1 MTNTEQTSRLE
12 HENGIAL
19 ASLAQPCPIDPP
31 NVIAVEAEQD
41 PASIGN
47 PEFSRSSLIRSKVQL
62 TATLVALFLSLFL
75 AALDFSIA
83 TTATPTIV
91 NELHSATLYTW
102 IGSAYLLS
110 SAAATPV
117 WAKLSD
123 IWGRKIILLGAVV
136 TFAAG
141 SAVCATS
148 NTMGSLITGRSIQ
161 GSAAGGMIILTNI
174 CISDLF
180 SMRHRGFYLG
190 LMGVVWSLAGGI
202 GPLLGGAL
210 TEYVSWRW
218 NWWINLPISGLSFLI
233 LCLCLHVHNPRTN
246 VVQGMQAVDWL
257 GILFVLGMSLMFL
270 LGLNLGG
277 IISPWGSPKVIC
289 LLVFGFFASIIF
301 AAYEALFAKDPIMPM
316 RILRKRSNVASVLVC
331 FMHGMASTNLI
342 SPQNQTDIEQVNVSS
357 WYFLPLYFQS
367 VKGSTPLHSG
377 LLLFPITVLQS
388 SVGVA
393 AGVFI
398 HRTGRYLELIW
409 VGMTLTSLGFGLFI
423 KLDVNSSLV
432 EIVFLEIVAGIGV
445 GLGFQPLIIALQS
458 SVEQSDMAAATALM
472 GFSRSLS
479 TAISVVIGG
488 VIFQSE
494 MQAQYEKMLSVLP
507 LDIAQKFSGDSAAA
521 NVKFIYTLEPVQ
533 KLFVKA
539 CYAKSLR
546 SMWIFYASIA
556 VLGLVLSTFISR
568 QSLSTQHIETRTG
581 LEKTG
586 EGQNRPGEVDPHA
599 A

>member
-1 MTNTEQTSRLE
+1 MPSLEQSSRPE
-12 HENGIAL
+12 QGDEIAL
-19 ASLAQPCPIDPP
+19 AILAAPCQENPCRDIASQAPQESAIISDPG
-31 NVIAVEAEQD
+31 I
-41 PASIGN
+41 
-47 PEFSRSSLIRSKVQL
+47 SRSPLIKSKVTL

-83 TTATPTIV
+83 TTATPTIF

-136 TFAAG
+136 TFAVG
-141 SAVCATS
+141 SATCATS
-148 NTMGSLITGRSIQ
+148 TTMGSLITGRSIQ
-161 GSAAGGMIILTNI
+161 GSAAGGMIILTSI

-180 SMRHRGFYLG
+180 SMSHRGFYLG
-190 LMGVVWSLAGGI
+190 LMGVIWSLAGGI

-210 TEYVSWRW
+210 TQYVSWRW
-218 NWWINLPISGLSFLI
+218 NWWINLPTSGLSFLI
-233 LCLCLHVHNPRTN
+233 LCLYFHVHNPKTSILRG
-246 VVQGMQAVDWL
+246 VQAADWL

-301 AAYEALFAKDPIMPM
+301 VIYEARFAQNPIMPM

-331 FMHGMASTNLI
+331 FMHSM
-342 SPQNQTDIEQVNVSS
+342 VNVSS
-357 WYFLPLYFQS
+357 WYFMPLYFQS
-367 VKGSTPLHSG
+367 VKGSSPLHSG

-393 AGVFI
+393 AG
-398 HRTGRYLELIW
+398 
-409 VGMTLTSLGFGLFI
+409 
-423 KLDVNSSLV
+423 LDVNSSLV
-432 EIVFLEIVAGIGV
+432 EIVFLEIVTGIGV
-445 GLGFQPLIIALQS
+445 GLVFQPLIIALQS
-458 SVEQSDMAAATALM
+458 SVEQEDMAAATGLM
-472 GFSRSLS
+472 GFARSLA

-494 MQAQYEKMLSVLP
+494 MQAQYKEMLSFLP
-507 LDIAQKFSGDSAAA
+507 LDVAQKFSGDSAAA
-521 NVKFIYTLEPVQ
+521 NIKFIDTLEPMQ
-533 KLFVKA
+533 KMFVKA
-539 CYAKSLR
+539 CYARSLR
-546 SMWIFYASIA
+546 TMWIFYASVA
-556 VLGLVLSTFISR
+556 VLGLFLSMFILR
-568 QSLSTQHIETRTG
+568 QSLSTLHVETMTG
-581 LEKTG
+581 LEKAAGGSRRLEDG
-586 EGQNRPGEVDPHA
+586 EPQGA
-599 A
+599 